1 MAGREARTSRALARL
16 RAPNPAAPVTEALRL
31 PELAERDAYRT
42 MNLAMRIG
50 ELLLSGGAGAGDVT
64 ATIRAVTLAAGLER
78 CEADVT
84 YTVISISYLRSLDAA
99 PITGSRFVRRYG
111 FDGTRLSRVHEVVEA
126 MTHGD
131 LDVATAI
138 RADRRDP
145 QGRAPLPPLGHDG
158 GLGRARRLGRR
169 AAGRALDRRAHR
181 LRGDRPDRPG
191 QPLPHRQAG
200 AVLLPV
206 RPRRRGRDRG
216 SRLGLAAA
224 GLQVSS
230 SLVIAS
236 GIVTM
241 LPGGLFVGSVQDAIG
256 GFLVTAAARA
266 LEVFVLTAGLLT
278 GIAVALDVGRR
289 FGVRID
295 ASDLDAPLQE
305 LPVRVLAASIAA
317 GLYALANYAPR
328 RILISAS
335 LVGGAGFALNYGL
348 VQVGVSATTATAG
361 AAIAMGV
368 ACHAL
373 AGRVRIAPLLLV
385 VPAIVPQLPGL
396 LVFRGLQAVSGGET
410 ALGFSLLLSA
420 VSVGFALAAGIL
432 LGQLVAQ
439 PTRREQSRLERRR
452 GPHLIGPLRRHR
464 GT

>member
-84 YTVISISYLRSLDAA
+84 YTVISISYLRSPDAA

-131 LDVATAI
+131 LDVAAASERIDEI
-138 RADRRDP
+138 RKAAHPYPRWVTT
-145 QGRAPLPPLGHDG
+145 GAWG
-158 GLGRARRLGRR
+158 GL
-169 AAGRALDRRAHR
+169 AASV
-181 LRGDRPDRPG
+181 
-191 QPLPHRQAG
+191 
-200 AVLLPV
+200 AVLLG
-206 RPRRRGRDRG
+206 GRWLVALTAFAATVLIDRANRYLTARQVPFFYQYALG
-216 SRLGLAAA
+216 GAVATAAAIGLAAA

-305 LPVRVLAASIAA
+305 LPVRVLAASVAA

-348 VQVGVSATTATAG
+348 VQAGVSATTATAG
-361 AAIAMGV
+361 AAVAMGI

-410 ALGFSLLLSA
+410 AAGFSLLLSA

-439 PTRREQSRLERRR
+439 PTRREPSRLERRR